1 MKTIVSLISISM
13 IGLIF
18 CGTVAAA
25 ADSSSQNPAITGAG
39 SINPTPHAAYKPNP
53 ASTYKIV
60 FALANG
66 APSPDK
72 ISPSLQQLARAVN
85 LYASA
90 GVPSNHTKFVG
101 VVTLQG
107 TAMLLD
113 NKTYQHAWDMDN
125 PNLKI
130 IKQLKARGV
139 KFLVDEQTLA
149 NLRKKYSFLK
159 DSDFDKSVSRIQSA
173 ITTIIELQ
181 KKGYKLM
188 MLPVFT
194 QNQNPSFW
202 EQAMHPGA

>member
-1 MKTIVSLISISM
+1 MKTIVSLISM
-13 IGLIF
+13 IGLIS

-25 ADSSSQNPAITGAG
+25 ADSASQNPAITGTG
-39 SINPTPHAAYKPNP
+39 SVNPAPNATYKPNP

-66 APSPDK
+66 APSPNEV
-72 ISPSLQQLARAVN
+72 SPSLQQLARAVN
-85 LYASA
+85 LYTSA

-107 TAMLLD
+107 TAMLLN
-113 NKTYQHAWDMDN
+113 NKTYEDAWGTDN

-130 IKQLKARGV
+130 IKQLKKRGV
-139 KFLVDEQTLA
+139 KFLIDEQTLA
-149 NLRKKYSFLK
+149 NLRKKYSSLK
-159 DSDFDKSVSRIQSA
+159 DSDFDKSVPRIQSA
-173 ITTIIELQ
+173 ITAIIELQ
-181 KKGYKLM
+181 KNGYKLM

-202 EQAMHPGA
+202 QQAMHPGH